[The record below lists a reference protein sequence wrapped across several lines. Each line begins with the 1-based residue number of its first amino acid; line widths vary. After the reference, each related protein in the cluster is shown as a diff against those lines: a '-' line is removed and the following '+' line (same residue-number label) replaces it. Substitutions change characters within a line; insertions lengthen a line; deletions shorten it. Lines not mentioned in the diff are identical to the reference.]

1 MTNREFF
8 QNVIAFACNS
18 EDTVNGVSAHDL
30 IAHAQEAIA
39 KLDAT
44 LAKRAEKPTKAQEA
58 NKPVAE
64 AIMKAFDENPNLV
77 VTASSVA
84 NGAGISV
91 QRASAILRGLV
102 ADKKLVGFDAKVK
115 VDGKRRKA
123 KCYLLP
129 KVEEAVEETASEETS
144 EETSEE

>member
-8 QNVIAFACNS
+8 TAIIENKAIA
-18 EDTVNGVSAHDL
+18 EPL
-30 IAHAQEAIA
+30 RQHAQEAIA

-58 NKPVAE
+58 NKPIAE
-64 AIMKAFDENPNLV
+64 AIMGAFSENPNLV
-77 VTASSVA
+77 VTASTVA
-84 NGAGISV
+84 SGTKISV

-102 ADKKLVGFDAKVK
+102 TDKKLEGFDAKVK
-115 VDGKRRKA
+115 VDGKSRKA
-123 KCYLLP
+123 KCYRLP
-129 KVEEAVEETASEETS
+129 KVEEVVEETASEETTS

>member
-8 QNVIAFACNS
+8 AAIVKNENIDEALRQ
-18 EDTVNGVSAHDL
+18 
-30 IAHAQEAIA
+30 HAQEAIA

-44 LAKRAEKPTKAQEA
+44 LAKRATKPTKAQEA
-58 NKPVAE
+58 NKPIAE
-64 AIMKAFDENPNLV
+64 MIMESFNENPNLV

-84 NGAGISV
+84 NGARISV

-102 ADKKLVGFDAKVK
+102 TDKRLEGFDAKVK
-115 VDGKRRKA
+115 IDGKSRKA
-123 KCYLLP
+123 KCYRLP
-129 KVEEAVEETASEETS
+129 KVEETVEETASEETTS

>member
-8 QNVIAFACNS
+8 TAIIENKAIA
-18 EDTVNGVSAHDL
+18 EPL
-30 IAHAQEAIA
+30 RQHAQEAIA

-58 NKPVAE
+58 NKPIAE
-64 AIMKAFDENPNLV
+64 AIMKAFSENPNLV
-77 VTASSVA
+77 VTASTVA
-84 NGAGISV
+84 SGTKVSV

-102 ADKKLVGFDAKVK
+102 ADKRLEGFDAKVK
-115 VDGKRRKA
+115 VDGKSRKA
-123 KCYLLP
+123 KCYRLP
-129 KVEEAVEETASEETS
+129 KVAEAVEETASEESS